1 MTDAGCC
8 DVFAEKLRRD
18 LLQVKEETHTAIQEG
33 MAFKQQ
39 AGKMEC
45 ELEGARDHIKMYSEQ
60 LEQQETLLG
69 QLQQELNLERS
80 RHQESNSSLQQ
91 SKKSVARLQDEL
103 DTLQKRERDAQ
114 TMVRACECV
123 RDGTKSSQVHVHVYM
138 YERTSTLFLHCWS
151 VASLTLFGFS
161 RWCH

>member
-39 AGKMEC
+39 AGKLEC
-45 ELEGARDHIKMYSEQ
+45 ELEGTRDHVKMYADQ
-60 LEQQETLLG
+60 VEQQETLMA

-80 RHQESNSSLQQ
+80 RHQEANSAAQHA
-91 SKKSVARLQDEL
+91 KKNVTKLQDEL
-103 DTLQKRERDAQ
+103 DSLQKQERDAQ
-114 TMVRACECV
+114 TMVSDQPVTAAVLIAC
-123 RDGTKSSQVHVHVYM
+123 VYM
-138 YERTSTLFLHCWS
+138 S
-151 VASLTLFGFS
+151 VQV
-161 RWCH
+161 

>member
-114 TMVRACECV
+114 TMVRACV
-123 RDGTKSSQVHVHVYM
+123 RVSTKLSQVHVYTYIYVVF
-138 YERTSTLFLHCWS
+138 TLLVGRITYVVWF
-151 VASLTLFGFS
+151 
-161 RWCH
+161 